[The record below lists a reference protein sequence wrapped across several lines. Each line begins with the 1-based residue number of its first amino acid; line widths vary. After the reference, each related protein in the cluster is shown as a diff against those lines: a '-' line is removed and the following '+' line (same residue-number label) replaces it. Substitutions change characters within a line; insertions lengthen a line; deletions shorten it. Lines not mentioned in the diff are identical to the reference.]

1 MASETKRTAETE
13 PREESDTDLRVDL
26 WVRRPVCGPR
36 TTVIDR
42 LGSLR
47 ATGRLADFSISTWPE
62 EIVLTGANR
71 QADLLSTIERFESWA
86 ADHGLSLRPPFE
98 TRTASLLVGDS
109 EDVLR
114 TPMLLAVARE
124 GEDITGIYPCTDGTE
139 TWTVSAFLDG
149 LAEGDGGQR
158 PKLTDGAAGPLSEQG
173 TS

>member
-1 MASETKRTAETE
+1 MTSETERTAETE
-13 PREESDTDLRVDL
+13 PHEADDTDLRVDL
-26 WVRRPVCGPR
+26 WVRRPVCGPQ

-42 LGSLR
+42 LGRLR
-47 ATGRLADFSISTWPE
+47 ATGRLADFSVTTWPE
-62 EIVLTGANR
+62 EIVLTGASR
-71 QADLLSTIERFESWA
+71 QADLLETIERFESWA

-124 GEDITGIYPCTDGTE
+124 GESITGIYPCTDGTE
-139 TWTVSAFLDG
+139 TWTVSAFLDE
-149 LAEGDGGQR
+149 LAAGSEGQR
-158 PKLTDGAAGPLSEQG
+158 PKPADGTAGPLSEQG

>member
-1 MASETKRTAETE
+1 MAPEIEQN
-13 PREESDTDLRVDL
+13 DDLSGENLEIEL

-47 ATGRLADFSISTWPE
+47 ASGELSEFSVTTWPE
-62 EIVLTGANR
+62 EIVLTGQNR
-71 QADLLSTIERFESWA
+71 QDGLLDTIEAFESWA

-109 EDVLR
+109 EDVLV
-114 TPMLLAVARE
+114 TPMMLAAAY
-124 GEDITGIYPCTDGTE
+124 EDGDLVGIYPCTDGTE
-139 TWTVSAFLDG
+139 TWTIPEFLDG
-149 LAEGDGGQR
+149 IETGLEGTPPGVSDQ
-158 PKLTDGAAGPLSEQG
+158 PSPAEQG